1 LAKCRQSKGVRGAPR
16 SSRRRAAWREEG
28 ISDAEIGKR
37 LYRTRGAVAVKLWNV
52 GVQRHAHRFDILHG
66 NNDPA
71 TDERIV
77 AERDARR
84 EASDRRSLTQ
94 QFFGDPP
101 IGFSALDKRRA
112 AHR

>member
-1 LAKCRQSKGVRGAPR
+1 MPSKQWRPWSAEELAQATV
-16 SSRRRAAWREEG
+16 WREEG

-37 LYRTRGAVAVKLWNV
+37 IGRTRQAVAVKLWNV
-52 GVQRHAHRFDILHG
+52 GVAHRFNILHG
-66 NNDPA
+66 NNDPL

-84 EASDRRSLTQ
+84 EASYRRSLTQ

>member
-1 LAKCRQSKGVRGAPR
+1 MLSKQWRPWSAEELAQA
-16 SSRRRAAWREEG
+16 AAWREEG
-28 ISDAEIGKR
+28 IGDAEIGKR
-37 LYRTRGAVAVKLWNV
+37 IGRTRGAVAVKLWTV
-52 GVQRHAHRFDILHG
+52 GSARRFDILHG
-66 NNDPA
+66 NNDPV

-84 EASDRRSLTQ
+84 EASYRRSLTQ
-94 QFFGDPP
+94 EFFGDPP